1 MRIHSLS
8 QKEYKNGRIRYG
20 GLMVRQEIRKFNMDC
35 RGHRGLECFAPCSL
49 YSVLFEN
56 GIVGDLN
63 VCDDVAP
70 LAAYSSGG
78 CTFTAEFEVTPL
90 ILSMKNVYMR
100 FAGLDTLCKIE
111 INGREIATVDN
122 MHRTYDLEAKTKL
135 HLGMNTLRLTFS
147 KPSNT
152 LSVRRAYTAFGKD
165 GYPDI
170 CDMGIFRKIEIIAF
184 NHKIIS
190 DVQVKQTHT
199 ESAVRLDIRVDTL
212 GYDEL
217 SRTVATMT
225 SPAGNVYFCGFVGNE
240 GSITVTEPNLWWPSG
255 IGMQNLYRLNVNL
268 YSDSDLEDTRDIK
281 IGLRSFAMEQID
293 GQKRL
298 TVNGVPVFVMGAEYM
313 LEDVLPSRASENR
326 TRAALEDAR
335 DANFNT
341 VLVHGNGVYPENY
354 FFDACDELGLI
365 ALLQLPVSDA
375 RAEDTEEFKDNI
387 VAELK
392 DNLTR
397 IAHHPSLGAVIGN
410 ARVKK
415 LFTTSD
421 GGDSFATDVM
431 SLEGVS
437 VCDLCGESLKGLVRV
452 GYDSLPTYNSTL
464 KFTKPEN
471 RNIGSALFELHGA
484 DSTSVNNMLLGAH
497 EEYPYANGMKE
508 LSYVSGMYSA
518 EASMREVETVRREAK
533 KPFGVI
539 MRRMNELWPS
549 LSPSAVDY
557 YGGRKPLHYREREFF
572 APVRVSVSVSGTKA
586 KFVISNDTRQ
596 DYVGIFSY
604 AVMNNKNQPMFRDS
618 FPIRARASSN
628 LEVYRVD
635 LGSVISG
642 HEKEYYLMCSVSDKI
657 NDASKC
663 IHLFTKTK
671 RFKFLKPEYTVDV
684 VGNGMEFVATVGA
697 SSFVKGVEVSF
708 DGLEAT
714 VDRNYFD
721 ITGLA
726 PVRIR
731 ITTPHMT
738 TVEKLKRVMSVRSVY
753 DLGREE

>member
-1 MRIHSLS
+1 M
-8 QKEYKNGRIRYG
+8 RYG
-20 GLMVRQEIRKFNMDC
+20 GHMVRQEIRKFNMDC

-56 GIVGDLN
+56 GIIGDLN
-63 VCDDVAP
+63 VCDDAAP
-70 LAAYSSGG
+70 LSAFSSGG

-90 ILSMKNVYMR
+90 ILSMKNVYIR

-111 INGREIATVDN
+111 INGRPVAEVDN
-122 MHRTYDLEAKTKL
+122 MHRAYDLEAKTKL
-135 HLGMNTLRLTFS
+135 HVGMNTLKLTFS
-147 KPSNT
+147 KPEYTQSI
-152 LSVRRAYTAFGKD
+152 RRAYTAFGKD

-170 CDMGIFRKIEIIAF
+170 LDMGIFRKIEIIAF

-190 DVQVKQTHT
+190 DIQVKQTHT
-199 ESAVRLDIRVDTL
+199 DSAVRLDIQVDTL

-240 GSITVTEPNLWWPSG
+240 GSITVTDPNLWWPSG
-255 IGMQNLYRLNVNL
+255 IGMQNLYKLNVNL

-281 IGLRSFAMEQID
+281 IGLRSFAMQQID
-293 GQKRL
+293 GQQRL

-313 LEDVLPSRASENR
+313 LEDVTLSRVSEDR
-326 TRAALEDAR
+326 TRAMLGEAR

-341 VLVHGNGVYPENY
+341 VLVHGNGVYPESC

-365 ALLQLPVSDA
+365 ALMQLPVCDA
-375 RAEDTEEFKDNI
+375 RSEDTEAFRQSVVE
-387 VAELK
+387 ELRC
-392 DNLTR
+392 NLPAM
-397 IAHHPSLGAVIGN
+397 AHHPSLGAVIGN
-410 ARVKK
+410 ARVKR
-415 LFTTSD
+415 LFTGTD
-421 GGDSFATDVM
+421 GVDSFATDVM
-431 SLEGVS
+431 SLEGMC
-437 VCDLCGESLKGLVRV
+437 VCDLSGEALQSLVRV
-452 GYDSLPTYNSTL
+452 GYDSLPTYNSVL

-471 RNIGSALFELHGA
+471 RNIGSKLFELHGA
-484 DSTSVNNMLLGAH
+484 DSASVNTMLAGAH

-518 EASMREVETVRREAK
+518 EASMREVENVRREAK
-533 KPFGVI
+533 KPFGVL
-539 MRRMNELWPS
+539 MRRMNEHWPS

-572 APVRVSVSVSGTKA
+572 APVRVSVSISNTKA

-642 HEKEYYLMCSVSDKI
+642 HESEYYLMCSVSDKI

-671 RFKFLKPEYTVDV
+671 RFKFLKPEYTVDII
-684 VGNGMEFVATVGA
+684 GNGMEFVATVGS

-708 DGLEAT
+708 DGIEAT

-731 ITTPHMT
+731 ITTPRMT
-738 TVEKLKRVMSVRSVY
+738 TVEKLKRVMTVRSVY